1 MIPGQVFKVWLIWEI
16 AKSKFMQVFQ
26 NLGLLL
32 HISKLFYSTDYIFI
46 AGVKKVQFSR
56 AADVDTDSF
65 RVNSIFVSS
74 F

>member
-46 AGVKKVQFSR
+46 AGVKKV
-56 AADVDTDSF
+56 
-65 RVNSIFVSS
+65 
-74 F
+74 